1 MEERKFKAVRVKHR
15 ETGEETIVCN
25 VCAKDHNIV
34 GDVVLITNEPS
45 TVECA
50 ECHATVQKVIS
61 SPAMPD
67 ERVEVS
73 EVTQTLPDLAQPIE
87 NPKPESAEE

>member
-25 VCAKDHNIV
+25 VHAKDHNIV
-34 GDVVLITNEPS
+34 GDAVLITNEPS

-50 ECHATVQKVIS
+50 ECGATVHKVTP
-61 SPAMPD
+61 SPAIPGD
-67 ERVEVS
+67 E
-73 EVTQTLPDLAQPIE
+73 
-87 NPKPESAEE
+87 